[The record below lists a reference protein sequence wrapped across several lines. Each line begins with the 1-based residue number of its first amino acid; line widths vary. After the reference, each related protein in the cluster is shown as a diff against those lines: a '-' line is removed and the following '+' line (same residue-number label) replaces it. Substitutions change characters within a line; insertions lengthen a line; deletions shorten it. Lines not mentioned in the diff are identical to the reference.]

1 MIELCYNKTM
11 EGEALPKKGETKMLT
26 SVIIFIAYELVAEI
40 KGHLNVPE
48 WLDNAHV
55 VVGNFWDKIFF

>member
-1 MIELCYNKTM
+1 
-11 EGEALPKKGETKMLT
+11 MLT

-40 KGHLNVPE
+40 KGAFDVPG
-48 WLDNAHV
+48 WLDNAHE